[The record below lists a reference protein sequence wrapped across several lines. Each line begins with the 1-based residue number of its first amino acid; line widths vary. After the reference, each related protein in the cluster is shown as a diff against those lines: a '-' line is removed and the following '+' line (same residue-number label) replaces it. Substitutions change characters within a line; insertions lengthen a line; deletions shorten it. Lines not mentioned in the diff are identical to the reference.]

1 MRDSGPV
8 AASDEVRAVVR
19 FRIEPAPPP
28 GEPYLTDAVGTVIV
42 NGPDEIVLATR
53 RGRVAIPR
61 RLVVATRI
69 VPPAPPRRGVV
80 GGELAPLELHREVAD
95 SWPPMERT
103 QLGDWILRAS
113 RGFTSRGNSVVPVG
127 DPGLPLNAAL
137 DAVES
142 WYADRGLPANL
153 TLADPRPSTDAAGVL
168 TVDVSR
174 DPVGAL
180 LIDRG
185 YAVSDPSLFLTA
197 TPAVVHRSLVGM
209 ARVERGPAGR
219 VTVQADRALTDAW
232 LACYEGYRSNDA
244 EAARAIMTGSPAQ
257 AFATALMDGR
267 AVGVGRLGMSGS
279 WGGLAAMW
287 VDPAYRRS
295 GVAQGMMG
303 ELVAAAT
310 DLGAQRLH
318 LQVWAHNEPALALY
332 RRLGF
337 RVHHAYVNAT
347 G

>member
-1 MRDSGPV
+1 M
-8 AASDEVRAVVR
+8 RAVVR

-28 GEPYLTDAVGTVIV
+28 GEPYLTDAVGKVIV

-137 DAVES
+137 DAVER

-197 TPAVVHRSLVGM
+197 TPQVVTRSLAGP
-209 ARVERGPAGR
+209 APAGR
-219 VTVQADRALTDAW
+219 GAVGGVIVQTDDALTDAW
-232 LACYEGYRSNDA
+232 LACYESYRSTDA

-257 AFATALMDGR
+257 VFATALVDGR
-267 AVGVGRLGMSGS
+267 PVGVGRLGMSGS

-295 GVAQGMMG
+295 GVAQAMVG
-303 ELVAAAT
+303 ELVSAAS
-310 DLGAQRLH
+310 DLGARRLH
-318 LQVWAHNEPALALY
+318 LQVWAHNGPALALY

-347 G
+347 AWNA

>member
-1 MRDSGPV
+1 MRDSGPG
-8 AASDEVRAVVR
+8 APGDAVRAVVR
-19 FRIEPAPPP
+19 YRIEPAPPP
-28 GEPYLTDAVGTVIV
+28 GEPHLTDAVGMLLV
-42 NGPDEIVLATR
+42 NGADEIVLATR

-61 RLVVATRI
+61 RLVVATKI
-69 VPPAPPRRGVV
+69 VPPARPRRGVV
-80 GGELAPLELHREVAD
+80 GGELAPLELHREVID

-103 QLGDWILRAS
+103 QLGEWILRAS
-113 RGFTSRGNSVVPVG
+113 RGFTARGNSVVPVG

-137 DAVES
+137 DAVER

-153 TLADPRPSTDAAGVL
+153 TLADPHPSTDAAGLL
-168 TVDVSR
+168 TVDVSG

-197 TPAVVHRSLVGM
+197 TPEMIVQSLAAPVPAERRQVGS
-209 ARVERGPAGR
+209 
-219 VTVQADRALTDAW
+219 VTVQTDTALTDAW
-232 LACYEGYRSNDA
+232 LACYEGYRSTDDA
-244 EAARAIMTGSPAQ
+244 AARAIMTGSPTQ
-257 AFATALMDGR
+257 VFATAVVDGR

-295 GVAQGMMG
+295 GVAQAMMG

-310 DLGAQRLH
+310 DLGARRLH